1 MTKIYIA
8 IMHFGRP
15 ACKPNCGHYMVKM
28 RHLSHQTLSL
38 LCFTY
43 PQTST
48 TPFIIIH
55 YPQIA
60 ATCFEV
66 RRYFVFHG
74 TGSGNL
80 VSVLI
85 EGVFS

>member
-1 MTKIYIA
+1 MTKIYLA
-8 IMHFGRP
+8 IMHFGGP
-15 ACKPNCGHYMVKM
+15 ACKLNCGHFMVKM